1 MDSEHRENIPLI
13 LIVDDV
19 EQNIGLLYSI
29 LRNEEYRFAVAEN
42 GKGALEALQL
52 EPPDLVLLDVML
64 PDLSGFEILAWMKED
79 EKFAGIPVIFITARS
94 SLEDKLLG
102 FEKGAVDYI
111 TKPFQDREVVMR
123 VKTHLELKRRRDE
136 QEALIARL
144 RSALEE
150 VKQLRGIIPICAGC
164 KSIRT
169 DGGYWQQVEEYI
181 SSHSEI
187 EFSHGLCPACI
198 RKLYPDLAEEGDSS
212 CGIP

>member
-1 MDSEHRENIPLI
+1 MNDERERKVPLI

-29 LRNEEYRFAVAEN
+29 LREEEYRFAVAEN
-42 GKGALEALQL
+42 GKGALEALQR

-64 PDLSGFEILAWMKED
+64 PDLSGFEILAKMKEH
-79 EKFAGIPVIFITARS
+79 EQSAGIPVIFITARS
-94 SLEDKLLG
+94 GIEDKLLG

-111 TKPFQDREVVMR
+111 TKPFQDREVMVR
-123 VKTHLELKRRRDE
+123 VKTHLELKLRRDE
-136 QEALIARL
+136 QEELIVRL
-144 RSALEE
+144 RNALDE

-187 EFSHGLCPACI
+187 EFSHGLCPSCI
-198 RKLYPDLAEEGDSS
+198 KKLYPELAEEGDSS
-212 CGIP
+212 CGTP